1 MKDLPSHRY
10 GSSFARKEAAMKA
23 VIFDMDGV
31 IIDSEPIHT
40 MTKIQTFRHYG
51 LELTEAECLPY
62 MGRTTKAMFKH
73 FIEKYDVDVS
83 LAEMVRYKH
92 ERYLAVLHKDE
103 SIKPIK
109 GVMELLQALQNQNIP
124 AAIGSSSG
132 RQVIDAVV
140 KKFQL
145 HAYFQSI
152 LSGADLPQS
161 KPDPAVYLLSAKR
174 LGIEAKDCIV
184 IEDAASG
191 IAAAKAAGM
200 YCIAYRNVNSGAQDL
215 SQADEIVDSL
225 EEIELAEFF

>member
-1 MKDLPSHRY
+1 
-10 GSSFARKEAAMKA
+10 MKA

-51 LELTEAECLPY
+51 LELAEAECLPY
-62 MGRTTKAMFKH
+62 MGRTTKAMFQH
-73 FIEKYDVDVS
+73 FIEKYEVGIS

-92 ERYLAVLHKDE
+92 ERYLAVLHKDV
-103 SIKPIK
+103 SIEPIP
-109 GVMELLQALQNQNIP
+109 GIMALLQELKAKNIP

-132 RQVIDAVV
+132 RRVIDAVV
-140 KKFQL
+140 EKFQL
-145 HAYFQSI
+145 HKYFQSI

-174 LGIEAKDCIV
+174 LGVDAKDCMV

-200 YCIAYRNVNSGAQDL
+200 YCIAYRNPNSGSQDL
-215 SQADEIVDSL
+215 SQADKIVDSL
-225 EEIELAEFF
+225 EEIDLAEFF

>member
-1 MKDLPSHRY
+1 
-10 GSSFARKEAAMKA
+10 MKA

-62 MGRTTKAMFKH
+62 MGRTTKEMFQH
-73 FIEKYDVDVS
+73 FIEKYEVEIA

-92 ERYLAVLHKDE
+92 ERYLAALHKDA
-103 SIKPIK
+103 SIEPIR
-109 GVMELLQALQNQNIP
+109 GVMELLQELKEKNIP

-140 KKFQL
+140 EKFQL
-145 HAYFQSI
+145 HKYFQSI
-152 LSGADLPQS
+152 LSGADLPKS

-174 LGIEAKDCIV
+174 LGIDAKDCIV

-200 YCIAYRNVNSGAQDL
+200 YCIAYRNPNSGPQDL
-215 SQADEIVDSL
+215 SKADRIVSS
-225 EEIELAEFF
+225 LAEIDLAELFAEKEDMKNN